1 MYYGRKM
8 GMKEPEILLM
18 RYGDMMDMIACIA
31 IDAGG
36 AEQKIRRKMSYEE
49 VTRLR

>member
-1 MYYGRKM
+1 M
-8 GMKEPEILLM
+8 GMKDPEILLM

-36 AEQKIRRKMSYEE
+36 AEQKIRKRYSYEE
-49 VTRLR
+49 AMRLR